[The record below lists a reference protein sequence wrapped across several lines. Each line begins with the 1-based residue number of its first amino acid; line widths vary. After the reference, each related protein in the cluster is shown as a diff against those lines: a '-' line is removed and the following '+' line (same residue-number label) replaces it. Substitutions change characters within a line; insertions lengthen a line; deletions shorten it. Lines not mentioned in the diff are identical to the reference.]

1 MSFLPIT
8 KKEIDSLGWDYVDI
22 IIVSGDAYVDH
33 PSFGH
38 AVIGRVLEKN
48 GFRVAILPQPNWR
61 DDLRDFKKLGMP
73 RLFFGVSAGVMDS
86 MVNHYTALK
95 RKRSDDAYTPN
106 AEAGF
111 RPDYAT
117 VVYSNILKSLFPNT
131 PVILGGIEA
140 SMRRNAHYDYW
151 SDSLKPSIL
160 IDSKADM
167 LVYGMGEKTIVE
179 IAKRLERGEKISQ
192 IQDIYQTGFLSKEIP
207 NNDNWEN
214 IELPSYEEC
223 LKSKTKQA
231 ISILQIEKTSNKI
244 IGERLIQKHSDNYV
258 IINPFNPDFSQ
269 EDIDQSFDL
278 PYERAPHPKYSKRGK
293 IPAFEMIK
301 HSVNIHRG
309 CFGGCAFC
317 TIAAHQGKQII
328 SRSEESILKEIEK
341 IAKDKDFK
349 GYLSDLGGP
358 SANMYKMKGIDLS
371 LCQKCSK
378 PSCIF
383 PSICRNLNFDH
394 KPLLDLYKKVRELPY
409 IRKAFVGSGLR
420 YDLFIGIDRER
431 EKKYHTREYFETLFQ
446 HHISGRLK
454 VAPEHT
460 EDKVL
465 KVMRKPS
472 FSQFVELKGW
482 FEELNKKH
490 GLAQQLIPY
499 FISSH
504 PMCTLKDMQ
513 NLARKTKDLGYRLE
527 QVQDFTPTPMTI
539 STEIYHTGINIM
551 TKEKVF
557 VEKSIE
563 GKRKQNQAF
572 FWWKKK

>member
-8 KKEIDSLGWDYVDI
+8 KKEIESLGWDYVDV

-48 GFRVAILPQPNWR
+48 GFRVAIIPQPNWR
-61 DDLRDFKKLGMP
+61 DDLRDFKKLGEP

-95 RKRSDDAYTPN
+95 RKRSDDAYTPG
-106 AEAGF
+106 AEAGY

-117 VVYSNILKSLFPNT
+117 IVYSNILKEIYPQT
-131 PVILGGIEA
+131 PIILGGIEA

-160 IDSKADM
+160 LDSKADM

-179 IAKRLERGEKISQ
+179 IAQRLDKGEKISQ
-192 IQDIYQTGFLSKEIP
+192 IKDIYQTGFISKEIP
-207 NNDNWEN
+207 NNDNWKT
-214 IELPSYEEC
+214 IELPSYEDC

-231 ISILQIEKTSNKI
+231 TSILQIEKTSNKI
-244 IGERLIQKHSDNYV
+244 IGERLVQRHGEGYV
-258 IINPFNPDFSQ
+258 IINPFNPNFSST
-269 EDIDQSFDL
+269 DLDNSFDL
-278 PYERAPHPKYSKRGK
+278 PYERKPHPKYIKRGK
-293 IPAFEMIK
+293 ITAFEMIK
-301 HSVNIHRG
+301 FSVNIHRG
-309 CFGGCAFC
+309 CFGGCSFC

-328 SRSEESILKEIEK
+328 SRSENSILKEIDL
-341 IAKDKDFK
+341 IAKDQEFK
-349 GYLSDLGGP
+349 GYLSDLGAP
-358 SANMYKMKGIDLS
+358 SANMYKMKGIDLK
-371 LCQKCSK
+371 LCQNCSK

-383 PSICRNLNFDH
+383 PKICNNLNFDH
-394 KPLLDLYKKVRELPY
+394 KPLLDLYQKVRALPY
-409 IRKAFVGSGLR
+409 IKKAFVGSGLR
-420 YDLFIGIDRER
+420 YDLFIGIDKEK
-431 EKKYHTREYFETLFQ
+431 EKKYHTREYFETVFQ

-460 EDKVL
+460 EDRIL
-465 KVMRKPS
+465 NLMRKPS
-472 FSQFVELKGW
+472 FNQFISLKHL
-482 FEELNKKH
+482 FDDLNKKH
-490 GLAQQLIPY
+490 NLKQQLIPY

-504 PMCTLKDMQ
+504 PLCTLKDMQ
-513 NLARKTKDLGYRLE
+513 SLAQKTKQLGYRLE

-539 STEIYHTGINIM
+539 STEMYYTGIDIM
-551 TKEKVF
+551 TKEKIF
-557 VEKSIE
+557 IEKTLE

-572 FWWKKK
+572 FWYKKQ